1 MSVLGTVS
9 TKQWDDDNNSENNND
24 NKNIE
29 CTQNILLGRNIAA
42 NLLEG
47 LESANLWRWHIYSV
61 LPHQNNRQLP
71 LLHYAHKR

>member
-47 LESANLWRWHIYSV
+47 LESANL
-61 LPHQNNRQLP
+61 
-71 LLHYAHKR
+71 